1 MTPKQLDELR
11 EIARGYANFE
21 CIDCALA
28 MRKYLVD
35 RGIDGNLI
43 KISTGANLDP
53 RNFFLYDDS
62 VPGDA
67 ISESGYHEGICIT
80 IDGQEIA
87 FDNHHPE
94 GILKTE
100 WLSNFQFFGKL
111 HLGQELI
118 VIAEPLRR
126 N

>member
-1 MTPKQLDELR
+1 
-11 EIARGYANFE
+11 
-21 CIDCALA
+21 

>member
-1 MTPKQLDELR
+1 MTPKQLEELK
-11 EIARGYANFE
+11 EIARGYANLE
-21 CIDCALA
+21 CIECAFA
-28 MRKYLVD
+28 IKQYLIQQ
-35 RGIDGNLI
+35 GIEGYLI

-53 RNFFLYDDS
+53 RNSFLYDDS

-67 ISESGYHEGICIT
+67 ISETGYHEGICVT
-80 IDGQEIA
+80 IDGMEIV

-94 GILKTE
+94 GIPKTE

-111 HLGQELI
+111 YLGQELI
-118 VIAEPLRR
+118 VNTEPLID